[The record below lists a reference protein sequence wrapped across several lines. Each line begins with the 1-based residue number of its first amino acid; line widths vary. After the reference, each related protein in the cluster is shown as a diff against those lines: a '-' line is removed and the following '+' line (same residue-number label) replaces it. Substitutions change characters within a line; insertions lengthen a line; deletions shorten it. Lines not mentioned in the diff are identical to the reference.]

1 MRCRLLRP
9 RCGRSVEGRDG
20 IRGKIRRWA
29 RLALLAGAGAAG
41 YMLFESQW
49 LRGRE
54 AALHVDGLPAEL
66 EGLRVLHISDVH
78 AGQLGMNLRTL
89 RKAVD
94 WAEKRRLDLVVLT
107 GDILGGRL
115 GQAECLD
122 ILSRLKAP
130 LGVFA
135 VLGNHEYGL
144 SKNPLTNAPGPIPWE
159 RAGITLLRD
168 TCVPIVWPADDPRE
182 TTSVTVCGADYITG
196 GHPLLDGIRPDADLA
211 VLLTHLPPDLTDPL
225 AETFQLAFAG
235 HTHGGQIRLP
245 TPWGLRS
252 LHSEGLPYLEGVHRW
267 GRGLLVISAGIG
279 TTFLPFRLFT
289 RPQVVLYRLTLGG
302 SGIHR
307 VSSE

>member
-1 MRCRLLRP
+1 MTCPLLRP
-9 RCGRSVEGRDG
+9 RCGRSVEGRGG
-20 IRGKIRRWA
+20 IFRKARRWA
-29 RLALLAGAGAAG
+29 RVALFAGVGAVG

-49 LRGRE
+49 LRGKE
-54 AALHVDGLPAEL
+54 AALPVDGLPEEL
-66 EGLRVLHISDVH
+66 EGLRILHISDVH

-94 WAEKRRLDLVVLT
+94 WAEQRHLDFVVLT

-115 GQAECLD
+115 GQSRCLD

-159 RAGITLLRD
+159 RAGVTLLRD
-168 TCVPIVWPADDPRE
+168 TCVPIVWPAGDPRAAAR
-182 TTSVTVCGADYITG
+182 VTVCGADYITG
-196 GHPLLDGIRPDADLA
+196 GHPLLDGIASDADLA
-211 VLLTHLPPDLTDPL
+211 VLLTHLPPDPADPL
-225 AETFQLAFAG
+225 AEKFQLAFAG

-252 LHSEGLPYLEGVHRW
+252 LHSEGLPYIEGVHRW

-289 RPQVVLYRLTLGG
+289 RPQVVLYRLTPGG
-302 SGIHR
+302 SGIHG
-307 VSSE
+307 VGGG